1 MDILEI
7 VKKIAN
13 NKELSKT
20 EISFN
25 EKAIKRAQERGFNT
39 QSQYNIELRNIIAP
53 NNAQT
58 KVLPIQYKNNDIQ
71 MILEK
76 CQHIENATTN
86 FKFPFITN
94 NNIRWGFPDGNGII
108 ESKNL
113 KPYRIATQLDL
124 SLSVLN
130 TNSGDIENQFTQ
142 MLVESIYYKV
152 LQTAFSTTFETELN
166 PKGLFANQDIYDIS
180 EFADLQHIQKF
191 VDDESDNGLW
201 LISPTAKAKL
211 FKINADSQI
220 FNDSKLLGNEYLFTN
235 LVEDGKICYI
245 DLGKLAIA
253 NFGLLGVTVDNFTQ
267 KANGNVRITVDA
279 YFDYDI
285 AKDSYLSVGNII
297 SE

>member
-1 MDILEI
+1 MELLDII
-7 VKKIAN
+7 KKLAN
-13 NKELSKT
+13 KIELSKIERT
-20 EISFN
+20 QN
-25 EKAIKRAQERGFNT
+25 ENAIKRAKEKGFVT
-39 QSQYNIELRNIIAP
+39 QSQFNIELRNVINP
-53 NNAQT
+53 NFAQT

-71 MILEK
+71 FILDK
-76 CQHIENATTN
+76 CQHIENAATN

-94 NNIRWGFPDGNGII
+94 NNVKWGIPEGNGII

-142 MLVESIYYKV
+142 MLIESIYFKV
-152 LQTAFSTTFETELN
+152 LQTAFSTTIETELN
-166 PKGLFANQDIYDIS
+166 PKGLFANLNIYDIS
-180 EFADLQHIQKF
+180 DFADLQQIQKF

-220 FNDSKLLGNEYLFTN
+220 FNDSKLLGNDYIFTN

-267 KANGNVRITVDA
+267 KANGNVRLTVDA